1 MVWMLALIV
10 AAGGAKTIEVRHTDV
25 APRIDGHIE
34 EVWQAADSV
43 DDFVQFLPDEGVQ
56 PSERTVVYVLQ
67 DNANLYVAFRAWSL
81 GAPPVGQLYGV
92 EDELTLYLDP
102 TDSRQSGYFFKAYA
116 SGLWRSG
123 LIFDNGGGQ
132 DWSWEGVWYVNTVR
146 YPDRIECEMRIPFK
160 SIRWRPAAS
169 EWGINFQRLIA
180 RNNEYISWIDV
191 RERTGGNLVSCY
203 GRLEGIR
210 PEARGYYFEL
220 LPEGYLR
227 YEQKPGADAS
237 VVARPSLNLK
247 WDVTPQTTVNAT
259 ALPDFAQIESDPYS
273 FNLSRYPVL
282 LAERRPFFVEGSENF
297 RLAGLGQMSDF
308 QPLRLFYSR
317 SIGRAVRNEPVPILG
332 GLKLTSRGSGWS
344 MGALGAY
351 TDDVTD
357 TTGTVEPRRGFGVL
371 TGRRQFGASNLGLL
385 LSGTAANGEEHNAAL
400 GLDWGFSSGPH
411 RAAVELAGSEDN
423 KRLGWALNS
432 GYTGFVRNW
441 YASGALQVVDDSFS
455 VQDVGYVPWA
465 GRRSLSAAAGP
476 TFDFRGPV
484 RRLYV
489 VPGFYT
495 SREPGSDKYSWGG
508 TISVI
513 PQFRSQTNLQFS
525 AGAGHTFEADTD
537 YISRFASLGASG
549 GDLSYGVNANVSY
562 SYAYN
567 YARGFV
573 APNASASIGATY
585 YPFGRVALM
594 LGLADLWEFDPN
606 GRVLSVST
614 MAQPKIDFRINSRVS
629 FNVYDEMVLAT
640 PETRFGETDFIG
652 NRVGFLF
659 SWNFL
664 PKSWLYVALNDFRF
678 DTGSGLQLV
687 DRVGAVKLRYLIYI

>member
-10 AAGGAKTIEVRHTDV
+10 AAGGTKTIEVRHTDV

-34 EVWQAADSV
+34 EIWQAADSV
-43 DDFVQFLPDEGVQ
+43 DDFVQFLPDEGGQ

-67 DNANLYVAFRAWSL
+67 DDANLYVAFRAWSIA
-81 GAPPVGQLYGV
+81 APPVGQLYGI
-92 EDELTLYLDP
+92 EDELTLFLDP
-102 TDSRQSGYFFKAYA
+102 TDCRQSGYFFKAYA

-123 LIFDNGGGQ
+123 LIFDNGGGE

-146 YPDRIECEMRIPFK
+146 YADRLECEMRIPFK
-160 SIRWRPAAS
+160 SIRWRPDAS

-180 RNNEYISWIDV
+180 RNNEYISWTDV
-191 RERTGGNLVSCY
+191 REREGGNMVSCY

-227 YEQKPGADAS
+227 YGQSPGADAS

-282 LAERRPFFVEGSENF
+282 LAERRPFFLEGSENF

-317 SIGRAVRNEPVPILG
+317 SIGRAVLNEPVPILG

-357 TTGTVEPRRGFGVL
+357 TTGVIEPRRGFGVL

-385 LSGTAANGEEHNAAL
+385 FSGTAANSNEHNAAL

-423 KRLGWALNS
+423 KRLGWAFNS

-441 YASGALQVVDDSFS
+441 YASGVLQVVDDSFS
-455 VQDVGYVPWA
+455 VADVGFVPWA
-465 GRRSLSAAAGP
+465 GLRNLAVAAGP

-508 TISVI
+508 NVTVI
-513 PQFRSQTNLQFS
+513 PQFRSQTGLQLS
-525 AGAGHTFEADTD
+525 AAAGHTFEADTD
-537 YISRFASLGASG
+537 YIGRSAALSAST

-562 SYAYN
+562 NYAYN
-567 YARGFV
+567 YARGFI
-573 APNASASIGATY
+573 APSVTTGVGATY
-585 YPFGRVALM
+585 YAFGRVALM
-594 LGLADLWEFDPN
+594 LGLTNLCEFDTT
-606 GRVLSVST
+606 GGVLGLST
-614 MAQPKIDFRINSRVS
+614 ALRPKIDYRINSRVS
-629 FNVYDEMVLAT
+629 FNVYDEMVLST
-640 PETRFGETDFIG
+640 PETKLGETDFLG

-678 DTGSGLQLV
+678 DSGSGLQLV